1 MCVFGGGAGDWGLE
15 NEDRQY
21 CLWNPVRGLGTE
33 GENIQIYICMYI
45 CVCVCVFVFPSQE
58 DLPNLGIEPRSP
70 ALQADSLPSELPG

>member
-33 GENIQIYICMYI
+33 GEN
-45 CVCVCVFVFPSQE
+45 
-58 DLPNLGIEPRSP
+58 
-70 ALQADSLPSELPG
+70 